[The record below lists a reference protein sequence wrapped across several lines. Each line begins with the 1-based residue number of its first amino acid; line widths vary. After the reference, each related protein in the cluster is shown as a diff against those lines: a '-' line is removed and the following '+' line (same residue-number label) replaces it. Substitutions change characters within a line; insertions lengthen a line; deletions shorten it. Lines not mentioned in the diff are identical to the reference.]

1 VGWARAASLLYGDW
15 GTSKAYVTGL
25 AFLAAGFSSL
35 PLILA
40 VCALTGLVGINYAV
54 VCRYF
59 PDGGGVYSA
68 ARMQGRLLAVVGA
81 LLLIADLTVTAALS
95 GWSALSYFNIPFL
108 AAHPAAIP
116 YATIAVLVVMG
127 SINWFGPK
135 HSGTLAVA
143 LSVPTV
149 LVVLA
154 LIGVSLPHLTTRFL
168 EPRHEGLGTVWV
180 QFVGVI
186 LALSGVE
193 AIANLTGVLKLDP
206 GSTPEHPK
214 VGRESR
220 KAIIPV
226 AIEVVLGTALLG
238 WAMLSLPAVLPRTL
252 HVSDPAQIV
261 ALLRDH
267 KDDMLRFVGQQFGWA
282 TLGKPF
288 GLAFGW
294 VVGIVFFLLLVSAAN
309 TAIVAMIGLMFMMA
323 RDGEMPAQFKRL
335 NSHGVPLIPL
345 LAAVGLPIVVLVAA
359 TDFEAL
365 AGLYAIGVVGAIA
378 VNLGSCTFNRALD
391 FTWYDRAL
399 FGVTF
404 FILAAVEITLA
415 HTKHD
420 ALFFVVCVMT
430 CGLGLRAYAQKRQG
444 LTTVTVTR
452 ELASLVDPEKIAALR
467 ADIREGEKIMVA
479 ARGVTPVLRYAMEE
493 AQLRRASL
501 CVLYVREV
509 AVFPAGP
516 AMKRLKWQEDAEAS
530 AIMSLVLRI
539 GEERGVTV
547 MPVFACSDDA
557 ANTILDLSATLGID
571 YLMLGATHRNTLR
584 HILRGSVVEAVASGL
599 PEDIQLVIHG

>member
-1 VGWARAASLLYGDW
+1 
-15 GTSKAYVTGL
+15 VTGL

-95 GWSALSYFNIPFL
+95 GWSALSYFHVQFL
-108 AAHPAAIP
+108 TDHPYAVP
-116 YATIAVLVVMG
+116 YATIAVLVLMG
-127 SINWFGPK
+127 WINWYGPK

-149 LVVLA
+149 IVVMV
-154 LIGVSLPHLTTRFL
+154 LIAVSVPHLTTKYL
-168 EPRHEGLGTVWV
+168 EPRHESLGHVWV

-206 GSTPEHPK
+206 GSTTEHPK
-214 VGRESR
+214 VGRESKR
-220 KAIIPV
+220 AIIPV
-226 AIEVVLGTALLG
+226 AIEVVFGTAILG
-238 WAMLSLPAVLPRTL
+238 WAMLSLPAVLPQTL
-252 HVSDPAQIV
+252 HPANH
-261 ALLRDH
+261 AELMNLMTDH
-267 KDDMLRFVGQQFGWA
+267 KDDMLRFVGEQFGWA
-282 TLGKPF
+282 TVSKSF

-294 VVGIVFFLLLVSAAN
+294 VVGVVFFLLLVSAAN
-309 TAIVAMIGLMFMMA
+309 TAIVAMVGLLFMMS
-323 RDGEMPAQFKRL
+323 RDGEMPTQFKRL

-345 LAAVGLPIVVLVAA
+345 LVAVGLPILVLITA

-378 VNLGSCTFNRALD
+378 VNLGCCTFNRTLG

-404 FILAAVEITLA
+404 AILGAVEVTLA

-420 ALFFVVCVMT
+420 ALFFVVCVMAG
-430 CGLGLRAYAQKRQG
+430 GLGLRAYAQKRQG
-444 LTTVTVTR
+444 LTTVTMTR

-467 ADIREGEKIMVA
+467 PEIHEGQKIMVA
-479 ARGVTPVLRYAMEE
+479 ARGATPVLRYALEE
-493 AQLRRASL
+493 AELRKATL
-501 CVLYVREV
+501 CVLFVKEL

-516 AMKRLKWQEDAEAS
+516 LMKRMKWQDDPEAA

-547 MPVFACSDDA
+547 VPVFVTSDDA

-571 YLMLGATHRNTLR
+571 FLMIGASHRMTLQR
-584 HILRGSVVEAVASGL
+584 LLKGSVVEAVAAGL
-599 PEDIQLVIHG
+599 PDDIQLVIHG